1 MAHLNFP
8 ETFPLPEAWLQM
20 LSTEPRSQVGLE
32 TVEDRLHIS
41 SVIQGAGVHVI
52 VIEKTQESD

>member
-8 ETFPLPEAWLQM
+8 ETFPLTEAWLQM

-41 SVIQGAGVHVI
+41 SVIKGAGVHVI
-52 VIEKTQESD
+52 VIEKTQESE

>member
-1 MAHLNFP
+1 
-8 ETFPLPEAWLQM
+8 M

-41 SVIQGAGVHVI
+41 SVIKGAGVHVI
-52 VIEKTQESD
+52 VIEKTQESE